1 MILTVTMNPAVDISY
16 SLEKFELDTVNRVL
30 KINKTPGGKGLNVT
44 RVLKQVGNKVIATG
58 LLGGVLG
65 IDIQK
70 KLSEKGIEHRFFEI
84 SGETRNCIAI
94 LHEGKQT
101 EILEDGPVITLAESE
116 KFLQHFEKLV
126 KTVQIISISGSFPK
140 GIEDDYYSKIIQIC
154 NKYTKP
160 VVLDC
165 SGKALL
171 EVLKHEYKPKVIQPN
186 IEELS
191 QLIGKNV
198 SKNQNELKEILEDK
212 LFENIEWIIVSL
224 GADGAFAKHN
234 DKFYKVNIPKIEVV
248 NPVGSGDSTVAGIIS
263 AIYENTSDEN
273 LLNKANTLGM
283 LNAMENL
290 TGFVNLE
297 KYDEIFN
304 KIEVI
309 DL

>member
-1 MILTVTMNPAVDISY
+1 
-16 SLEKFELDTVNRVL
+16 
-30 KINKTPGGKGLNVT
+30 LNVT

-171 EVLKHEYKPKVIQPN
+171 EVLKHEYKPKVIKPN

-273 LLNKANTLGM
+273 LLKKANTLGM

>member
-1 MILTVTMNPAVDISY
+1 M
-16 SLEKFELDTVNRVL
+16 
-30 KINKTPGGKGLNVT
+30 
-44 RVLKQVGNKVIATG
+44 
-58 LLGGVLG
+58 
-65 IDIQK
+65 
-70 KLSEKGIEHRFFEI
+70 
-84 SGETRNCIAI
+84 
-94 LHEGKQT
+94 
-101 EILEDGPVITLAESE
+101 
-116 KFLQHFEKLV
+116 
-126 KTVQIISISGSFPK
+126 
-140 GIEDDYYSKIIQIC
+140 IQIC

-171 EVLKHEYKPKVIQPN
+171 EVLKHEYKPKVIKPN

-273 LLNKANTLGM
+273 LLKKANTLGM